1 MEIEGVPRL
10 NAGESVFR
18 VPSVRYRRA
27 VVGCVGLVSAALLVC
42 EFSRP
47 HALVGIHQLSP
58 YNDGVYFG
66 AALRLVS
73 GNFPYR
79 DFTFLHPPG
88 LPIILSPIAALGHIV
103 GERVAMA
110 IARLLTAVTAVGVAV
125 LGTLIVRYR
134 GRVAMMT
141 TGLALACFPITV
153 DVANTV
159 DLEVYYLM
167 LCLLGTLALFGS
179 TGAFTSSR
187 RRTFVG
193 GLAFGFACAVKVWA
207 LMPIV
212 AVLAVYAVFCLPHKQ
227 WRQARWLI
235 GGIMA
240 GAAVPV
246 VPFFALAPRTFVHDV
261 VFVQL
266 TRGTSGW
273 WALSIGARFP
283 WMTGL
288 AGLPGLNA
296 TPVMAVGVLLTLA
309 MAVVVSY
316 AMVGGRVALDWFI
329 LAGATATVAGVCV
342 PRQFFNSYGYLP
354 GVFLAL
360 LLGVVVGR
368 FARAV
373 MAGRFG
379 SKPDV
384 ALLRRTAMAVLLIVA
399 YVASLAQL
407 SYARNF
413 TANYVDFGR
422 VLSSYIRPGACV
434 VSDGATPAIE
444 ADRLVAARRCPATV
458 DVYGQWLA
466 ANPAHPPP
474 YAGPFEPQLVRT
486 WEAAMRQ
493 ADYLLLAAPQSSF
506 VPWTPQLRSYFWSH
520 YALVYTGPRVY
531 LFQKTTELN
540 TKSLPHGTADQ
551 LVRAGIS
558 SQEAADTVD
567 ALVDYRAAA
576 RIDPRNVFAHF
587 CIGNIFQK
595 NGNAVG
601 AENEYKQTLAIDPR
615 FGSALYNV
623 GVLLTATRPAE
634 AISYYMRDLR
644 VDPGNAAANLNL
656 GLLLIK
662 HGSTDQARTY
672 LRKAIRLNPV
682 FQQRIPSG
690 IKL

>member
-1 MEIEGVPRL
+1 
-10 NAGESVFR
+10 
-18 VPSVRYRRA
+18 
-27 VVGCVGLVSAALLVC
+27 
-42 EFSRP
+42 
-47 HALVGIHQLSP
+47 VGIRQPTP

-73 GNFPYR
+73 GNLPYR

-88 LPIILSPIAALGHIV
+88 LPIILSPIAALGSIV
-103 GERVAMA
+103 GEQVAMA
-110 IARLLTAVTAVGVAV
+110 IARLLTALTAVGVVV
-125 LGTLIVRYR
+125 LGTWIVRYR

-141 TGLALACFPITV
+141 TGFALACFPLNV
-153 DVANTV
+153 DYANSI
-159 DLEVYYLM
+159 DLEPYYVM

-179 TGAFTSSR
+179 TGAFTSSH

-207 LMPIV
+207 LAPIV
-212 AVLAVYAVFCLPHKQ
+212 AVLALYAVSCLRHKQ

-240 GAAVPV
+240 GVAVPV

-266 TRGTSGW
+266 TRGASE
-273 WALSIGARFP
+273 WATLSIGARFP

-288 AGLPGLNA
+288 VGLPGLNA
-296 TPVMAVGVLLTLA
+296 TPVAAVGVLLTLA

-329 LAGATATVAGVCV
+329 LVGAAATVAGVCV
-342 PRQFFNSYGYLP
+342 PRQFFNGYGYLP

-379 SKPDV
+379 SKLDV
-384 ALLRRTAMAVLLIVA
+384 ALLRRAAMAVLLIVA
-399 YVASLAQL
+399 YVAALAQL
-407 SYARNF
+407 SYARKF
-413 TANYVDFGR
+413 TANHVDFGR

-434 VSDGATPAIE
+434 VSDGATAVIE

-474 YAGPFEPQLVRT
+474 YAGPFERQLVRS

-493 ADYLLLAAPQSSF
+493 ADYLLLVAPQTNF
-506 VPWTPQLRSYFWSH
+506 VPWTPQLLSYFWSH
-520 YALVYTGPRVY
+520 YALVYVGPGGYV
-531 LFQKTTELN
+531 FEKTTELN
-540 TKSLPHGTADQ
+540 QKSLPHGTADR

-558 SQEAADTVD
+558 AQEAANTGD
-567 ALVDYRAAA
+567 ALVDCTAAA
-576 RIDPRNVFAHF
+576 RIDPRNALAHF
-587 CIGNIFQK
+587 CIGHIFQN

-601 AENEYKQTLAIDPR
+601 AESEYKQTLAIDPR
-615 FGSALYNV
+615 FGSALYNM

-634 AISYYMRDLR
+634 AISYYMKDLR
-644 VDPGNAAANLNL
+644 VDPRNAAANLNL

-662 HGSTDQARTY
+662 HENTTQGRTY
-672 LRKAIRLNPV
+672 LRNAIRLNPA
-682 FQQRIPSG
+682 FKQRIPG